1 MNLDWGIIWDSRQ
14 VLLQGAAMTVMLT
27 VVTMALAVPGGMVLA
42 LMRLSSN
49 RVANGI
55 AVAIVEFFR
64 NLPLI
69 LVIYWAF
76 YVMPMALDVQFSAVT
91 TALVALVLNVSAYN
105 SETFRAGINSIRKG
119 QMEAA
124 LAMGMS
130 RRQAMFKV
138 LVPQAARRILP
149 VLAST
154 WISLFKDTSL
164 VSVIAV
170 SELAYA
176 SMQVR
181 AQSFRVLEML
191 TAMAVIYWLMGY
203 PQAKLVAWIHRKY
216 AVKERPS
223 RSSHTSPAP
232 PARPPPPP
240 QTLQPQPPPPQPPPP
255 PRAPTRNNRAPAHPP
270 PPSAPAPLAPS
281 HAAQPPPPSHR
292 TAPLHATHSRR
303 PPR

>member
-1 MNLDWGIIWDSRQ
+1 MNFDWNVIWTHRAALLD
-14 VLLQGAAMTVMLT
+14 GAALTIGLT
-27 VVTMALAVPGGMVLA
+27 VVTMLLAVPGGILLA

-49 RVANGI
+49 KFLSSASL
-55 AVAIVEFFR
+55 AFVEFFR

-76 YVMPMALDVQFSAVT
+76 YVMPIAFDVQFSALT
-91 TALVALVLNVSAYN
+91 TALVALVLNISAYN
-105 SETFRAGINSIRKG
+105 AETFRAGINSIRKG

-138 LVPQAARRILP
+138 VIPQAGRRILP

-170 SELAYA
+170 SELAYT
-176 SMQVR
+176 SMQIR
-181 AQSFRVLEML
+181 AQTFRVLEML

-203 PQAKLVAWIHRKY
+203 PQAKLVDWIHKKY
-216 AVKERPS
+216 GVKE
-223 RSSHTSPAP
+223 
-232 PARPPPPP
+232 
-240 QTLQPQPPPPQPPPP
+240 
-255 PRAPTRNNRAPAHPP
+255 
-270 PPSAPAPLAPS
+270 
-281 HAAQPPPPSHR
+281 
-292 TAPLHATHSRR
+292 
-303 PPR
+303 

>member
-1 MNLDWGIIWDSRQ
+1 MNFDWNVIWTHR
-14 VLLQGAAMTVMLT
+14 GALWDGALMTVGLT
-27 VVTMALAVPGGMVLA
+27 VLTMLLAVPGGILLA

-49 RVANGI
+49 KLLSSASL
-55 AVAIVEFFR
+55 AFVEFFR

-76 YVMPMALDVQFSAVT
+76 YVMPIAFDVQFSALT

-105 SETFRAGINSIRKG
+105 AETFRAGINSIRKG

-138 LVPQAARRILP
+138 VIPQAARRILP

-154 WISLFKDTSL
+154 WISLVKDTSL

-170 SELAYA
+170 GELAHVA
-176 SMQVR
+176 LQIRSS
-181 AQSFRVLEML
+181 SFRVLEML

-203 PQAKLVAWIHRKY
+203 PQAKLVDWIHKRFE
-216 AVKERPS
+216 VKE
-223 RSSHTSPAP
+223 
-232 PARPPPPP
+232 
-240 QTLQPQPPPPQPPPP
+240 
-255 PRAPTRNNRAPAHPP
+255 
-270 PPSAPAPLAPS
+270 
-281 HAAQPPPPSHR
+281 
-292 TAPLHATHSRR
+292 
-303 PPR
+303 